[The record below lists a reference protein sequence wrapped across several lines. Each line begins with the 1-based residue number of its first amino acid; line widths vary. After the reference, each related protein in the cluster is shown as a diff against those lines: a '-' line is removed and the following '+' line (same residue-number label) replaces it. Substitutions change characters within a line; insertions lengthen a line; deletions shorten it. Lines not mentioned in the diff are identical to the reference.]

1 MADQSGLVS
10 WHWFDSM
17 AAKKC
22 VVFQT
27 LLPEVLTAVA
37 AVKEELHRV
46 LVITLTEK
54 SQTTK

>member
-17 AAKKC
+17 AAKEC

-46 LVITLTEK
+46 LVITLREK
-54 SQTTK
+54 S